1 MDWRIRTIGAAYEGT
16 TTDLVTALAVML
28 HTAQVWQLPVEVVH
42 DGSGILIAS
51 LDPKDITDAVFIM
64 NATDDASLFALL
76 SGLAPAQAGAN
87 RPDGGASSLPRTA
100 YILPDAR
107 PEMLRSEG
115 LSRAQEIPA
124 PTAGLPPSPPPKPAR
139 SSVKTP

>member
-16 TTDLVTALAVML
+16 AQDLVTAIAVML

-42 DGSGILIAS
+42 DGSGILVGS
-51 LDPKDITDAVFIM
+51 LDPKDITDTSFVM

-76 SGLAPAQAGAN
+76 SGLAPAVAGAN
-87 RPDGGASSLPRTA
+87 RPDGGASSLPRTS
-100 YILPDAR
+100 YILPDAK

-115 LSRAQEIPA
+115 LSRAQAQPGS
-124 PTAGLPPSPPPKPAR
+124 TAGLPPSPPQKPAR
-139 SSVKTP
+139 SNVKTP